1 MLSYGSIYDYNYYY
15 DGVVLSNPLNDSME
29 KTMALLNKAKK
40 SLTSILATFQRAD
53 KELEQW
59 EEVTK
64 EEQKQIEARLE
75 TNRNEMAAAKKAR
88 EALKA
93 FVNL

>member
-1 MLSYGSIYDYNYYY
+1 
-15 DGVVLSNPLNDSME
+15 
-29 KTMALLNKAKK
+29 MALLNKAKK
-40 SLTSILATFQRAD
+40 SLSSILATFQKAD

-64 EEQKQIEARLE
+64 EEQKIIEARLE